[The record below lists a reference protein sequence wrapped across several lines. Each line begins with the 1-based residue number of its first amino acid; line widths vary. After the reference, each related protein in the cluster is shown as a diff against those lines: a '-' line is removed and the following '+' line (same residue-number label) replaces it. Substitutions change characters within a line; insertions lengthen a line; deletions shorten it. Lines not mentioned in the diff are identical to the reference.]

1 MQENNNQEGFEIPH
15 SFLLQLEE
23 YTRGYLLLVCNEQGD
38 LYAHESYD
46 NAVIRLGL
54 TNFANMHVTA
64 ALQHMQNTAL
74 RDEEEN
80 HRIIEHVDEDLDDD
94 SDDDKF

>member
-1 MQENNNQEGFEIPH
+1 MQDNNAQEGFEIPS

-23 YTRGYLLLVCNEQGD
+23 YTRGYLLLVCNERGD

-54 TNFANMHVTA
+54 TNFANMHVSA
-64 ALQHMQNTAL
+64 ALQHMHNTAL
-74 RDEEEN
+74 REEEE
-80 HRIIEHVDEDLDDD
+80 HFRIEEDNDPDDD
-94 SDDDKF
+94 DDDGSEF